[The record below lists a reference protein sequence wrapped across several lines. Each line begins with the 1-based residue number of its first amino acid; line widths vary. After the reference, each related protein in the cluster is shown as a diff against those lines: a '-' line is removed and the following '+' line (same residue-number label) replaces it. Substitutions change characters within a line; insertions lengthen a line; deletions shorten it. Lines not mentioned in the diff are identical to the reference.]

1 MNEGGLW
8 WADGNFGV
16 DAMFAGGDAFDGE
29 GWGFC
34 GFSLNI
40 YDKKDCLD
48 FVLGAVCASS

>member
-1 MNEGGLW
+1 
-8 WADGNFGV
+8 
-16 DAMFAGGDAFDGE
+16 MFAGGDAFDGE

-48 FVLGAVCASS
+48 FVLDAVCASS